1 MSTKRSIYAIWI
13 CLLLQWNIAAQ
24 DNYQL
29 GLLPVLNV
37 NTAVAQ
43 NYKLNFKTE
52 SRQVL
57 YRESELQFDYERV
70 DISLILSRKTG
81 LNNSIAVGYLL
92 SIREGLLV
100 SRSIQQ
106 FTITRNYASLRLA
119 HRFSMDQTFEKDEDT
134 AFRIR
139 YRLSNQLPL
148 NGRSVNAKE
157 FYLKVNNE
165 YLNSF
170 QGADYDLEIRLSLL
184 IGYEFN
190 DNSKIEFGLDQRF
203 DSFIEAKGRK
213 RSWINI
219 AWYVA
224 L

>member
-1 MSTKRSIYAIWI
+1 MSTKRSIYAIWV

-106 FTITRNYASLRLA
+106 FTITRKYASLRLA
-119 HRFSMDQTFEKDEDT
+119 HRFSMDQIFEKDEDT

-170 QGADYDLEIRLSLL
+170 QGGDYDLEIRLGLL
-184 IGYEFN
+184 LGYEFS

-203 DSFIEAKGRK
+203 DSFIEAKLRK
-213 RSWINI
+213 RSWINF

>member
-1 MSTKRSIYAIWI
+1 
-13 CLLLQWNIAAQ
+13 
-24 DNYQL
+24 L

-106 FTITRNYASLRLA
+106 FTITRKYASLRLA
-119 HRFSMDQTFEKDEDT
+119 HRFSMDQIFEKDEDT

-170 QGADYDLEIRLSLL
+170 QGGDYDLEIRLGLL
-184 IGYEFN
+184 LGYEFS

-203 DSFIEAKGRK
+203 DSFIEAKLRK
-213 RSWINI
+213 RSWINF